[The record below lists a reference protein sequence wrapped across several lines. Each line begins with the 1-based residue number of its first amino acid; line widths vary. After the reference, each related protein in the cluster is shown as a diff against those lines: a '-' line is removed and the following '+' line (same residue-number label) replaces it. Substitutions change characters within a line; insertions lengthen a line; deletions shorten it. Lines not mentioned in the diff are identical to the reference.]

1 MAKQGRNPYKIR
13 EATAPQRDTTSRRMM
28 RNLIRWR
35 ARHPEHTDGGFQVS
49 RESERGD
56 WDV

>member
-13 EATAPQRDTTSRRMM
+13 VTTAPQRDTTSRKMM

-35 ARHPEHTDGGFQVS
+35 ARHPEAHTDGGF
-49 RESERGD
+49 REQEHDAS
-56 WDV
+56 